1 MSRFGEDERA
11 TVLNPSKQRLV
22 IAIVDDFMEMVS
34 LNIVC
39 VIHIHFWGT
48 VSARIAALRVS
59 AVRSG
64 FDRMAWMVVAR
75 VESTAGCG
83 VSARTG
89 GFVVA
94 LAPWDGYSCWRMR
107 SARGWC
113 VLLFLVLVLSKC
125 RLVPTSTARAR
136 VSSAKVRCLARRGWQ
151 VKRASA

>member
-48 VSARIAALRVS
+48 VSARIAALRV
-59 AVRSG
+59 

-113 VLLFLVLVLSKC
+113 VFAF
-125 RLVPTSTARAR
+125 PRACSVEMQACPNFHR
-136 VSSAKVRCLARRGWQ
+136 T
-151 VKRASA
+151 RASFQRKSSMFSASRLAG